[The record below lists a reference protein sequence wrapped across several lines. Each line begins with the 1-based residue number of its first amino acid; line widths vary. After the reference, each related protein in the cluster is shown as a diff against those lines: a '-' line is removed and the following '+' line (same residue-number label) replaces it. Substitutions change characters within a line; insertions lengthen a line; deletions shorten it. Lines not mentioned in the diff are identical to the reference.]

1 MHPSDREDIEVALFI
16 EALRR
21 RHGLDFSQYAAASF
35 KRRVQG
41 LIAHLQARNIS
52 ELTERVLYED
62 NFLHT
67 VIPRLS
73 VPVSEMFRDPEVF
86 LTLRREVL
94 PLLASYPRIRIW
106 QAGCARGEE
115 VYSLAILL
123 KEEGLYDRSLI
134 FATDFNDQVLAEAQ
148 EGVLPAR
155 EAKLYAANYLRAG
168 GTSTLHDYLHARYER
183 IQLNQE
189 LKRNITFANHNLV
202 SDGVFGEMHLI
213 LCRNVLIYFN
223 DDLKVRVLRTLR
235 DSLVRHGF
243 LCLGTK
249 ESLRAAD
256 VVKDFSTFSASA
268 KIYRR
273 DLHADD

>member
-1 MHPSDREDIEVALFI
+1 MHQSDREDIEIALFI

-41 LIAHLQARNIS
+41 LATHLHARNIS
-52 ELTERVLYED
+52 ELTERAVYED
-62 NFLHT
+62 GFAAEI
-67 VIPRLS
+67 IPRLS
-73 VPVSEMFRDPEVF
+73 VPVSDMFRDPEVF
-86 LTLRREVL
+86 LTLRQEVL

-123 KEEGLYDRSLI
+123 HEEGLYERSQI

-148 EGVLPAR
+148 EGVFPAR
-155 EAKLYAANYLRAG
+155 DAKQYASNYLHAG
-168 GTSTLHDYLHARYER
+168 GKASLHDYCHARYER
-183 IQLNQE
+183 IKLNDD
-189 LKRNITFANHNLV
+189 LKRNITFANHNLA

-213 LCRNVLIYFN
+213 LCRNVLIYF
-223 DDLKVRVLRTLR
+223 DEDLKIRVLRTLR

-249 ESLRAAD
+249 ESLRAQD
-256 VVKDFSTFSASA
+256 VVKDFSVFSQPS
-268 KIYRR
+268 KIFRR
-273 DLHADD
+273 DLYGG